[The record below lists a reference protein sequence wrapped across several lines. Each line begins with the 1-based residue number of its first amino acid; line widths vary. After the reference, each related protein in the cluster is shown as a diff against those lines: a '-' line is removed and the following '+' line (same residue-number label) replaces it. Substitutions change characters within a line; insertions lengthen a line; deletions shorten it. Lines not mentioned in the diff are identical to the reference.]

1 MLGKLRTFLPLI
13 IIALLFA
20 AIGYWNISPERFLD
34 QQQVEAPPPSVD
46 FFIENAR
53 SRQFQADGGLRHEL
67 VAERME
73 HLQDSDTSLLYQ
85 PDLLIHRGDG
95 EQPWRVRSLRG
106 EVGPQGA
113 EVELIDEVRIEQRV
127 AAERFSR
134 LTTSRLT
141 VFPEREYAET
151 AQPVRIENAEGVTT
165 ATGMQAYVKEGR
177 VLLLSNVRGQHE
189 VR

>member
-1 MLGKLRTFLPLI
+1 M
-13 IIALLFA
+13 
-20 AIGYWNISPERFLD
+20 
-34 QQQVEAPPPSVD
+34 
-46 FFIENAR
+46 
-53 SRQFQADGGLRHEL
+53 
-67 VAERME
+67 
-73 HLQDSDTSLLYQ
+73 
-85 PDLLIHRGDG
+85 
-95 EQPWRVRSLRG
+95 RSLRG

>member
-13 IIALLFA
+13 IIALVFA

-34 QQQVEAPPPSVD
+34 QPQAESPPPSVD

-53 SRQFQADGGLRHEL
+53 SRQFQTDGSLRHEL
-67 VAERME
+67 VAERLE
-73 HLQDSDTSLLYQ
+73 HMQDTDISLLYQ
-85 PDLLIHRGDG
+85 PDLLIHRGA
-95 EQPWRVRSLRG
+95 EQPWRVRSQRG
-106 EVGPQGA
+106 EVAPQGTQ
-113 EVELIDEVRIEQRV
+113 VELIDEVRIEQTV
-127 AAERFSR
+127 LPDRFSR
-134 LTTSRLT
+134 LITSRLT

-151 AQPVRIENAEGVTT
+151 GQPVRIENADGVTT

>member
-13 IIALLFA
+13 IIALVFA

-34 QQQVEAPPPSVD
+34 QPQAESPPPSVD

-53 SRQFQADGGLRHEL
+53 SRQFQADGSLRYEL
-67 VAERME
+67 VSQRLE
-73 HLQDSDTSLLYQ
+73 HMQDTDISLVSQ
-85 PDLLIHRGDG
+85 PDLLIHRANN

-106 EVGPQGA
+106 EVGPQGNQ
-113 EVELIDEVRIEQRV
+113 VELIDEVRIEQTTLPD
-127 AAERFSR
+127 RFSR

-151 AQPVRIENAEGVTT
+151 AQPVRIENADGVTT
-165 ATGMQAYVKEGR
+165 ATGMQAHIREGR
-177 VLLLSNVRGQHE
+177 VLLLSNVRGQHD

>member
-13 IIALLFA
+13 IIAVVFA

-34 QQQVEAPPPSVD
+34 QPQAEAPPPSVD

-53 SRQFQADGGLRHEL
+53 SRQFQADGSLRHEV
-67 VAERME
+67 VAQRVE
-73 HLQDSDTSLLYQ
+73 HMQDTDISLLYQ
-85 PDLLIHRGDG
+85 PDLLIHRTN

-106 EVGPQGA
+106 EVGPQG
-113 EVELIDEVRIEQRV
+113 EQVELIDEVRIEQTTLPD
-127 AAERFSR
+127 RFSR

-151 AQPVRIENAEGVTT
+151 AQPVRIENADGVTT
-165 ATGMQAYVKEGR
+165 ATGMQAHIKEGR
-177 VLLLSNVRGQHE
+177 VLLLSNVRGQHD

>member
-13 IIALLFA
+13 IIALVFA

-34 QQQVEAPPPSVD
+34 QPQAEAPPPSVD

-53 SRQFQADGGLRHEL
+53 SRQFQADGSLRHEL

-73 HLQDSDTSLLYQ
+73 HMQDTDTSLLYH
-85 PDLLIHRGDG
+85 PDLLIHRGA

-106 EVGPQGA
+106 EVGPQGD
-113 EVELIDEVRIEQRV
+113 EVELIDEVRIEQIIS
-127 AAERFSR
+127 ADRFSR

-151 AQPVRIENAEGVTT
+151 AQPVRIENADSVST
-165 ATGMQAYVKEGR
+165 ATGMQAYIKEGR
-177 VLLLSNVRGQHE
+177 VVLLSNVRGQHE

>member
-13 IIALLFA
+13 IIALVFA

-34 QQQVEAPPPSVD
+34 QPQAVQPPPSVD

-53 SRQFQADGGLRHEL
+53 SRQFQADGSLRYEL
-67 VAERME
+67 TAERLE
-73 HLQDSDTSLLYQ
+73 HLRDSDISLLSQ
-85 PDLLIHRGDG
+85 PDLLIHRLN

-106 EVGPQGA
+106 EVAPQGSQ
-113 EVELIDEVRIEQRV
+113 VELIDAVRIEQTTPQN
-127 AAERFSR
+127 RFTR

-141 VFPEREYAET
+141 IFPEREYAET
-151 AQPVRIENAEGVTT
+151 AQPVRIENPDGVTT
-165 ATGMQAYVKEGR
+165 ATGMQAYVNEGR
-177 VLLLSNVRGQHE
+177 VLLLSNVRGQHD

>member
-13 IIALLFA
+13 IIALVFA

-34 QQQVEAPPPSVD
+34 QPQAEQPPPSVD
-46 FFIENAR
+46 FFVQNAY
-53 SRQFQADGGLRHEL
+53 SRQYQADGSLRYEL
-67 VAERME
+67 TSERLE
-73 HLQDSDTSLLYQ
+73 HLRDSDTNLLYQ
-85 PDLLIHRGDG
+85 PDLLIHRAG

-106 EVGPQGA
+106 EVAPQGTQ
-113 EVELIDEVRIEQRV
+113 VELIDDVRIEQTIPPN
-127 AAERFSR
+127 RFTR

-151 AQPVRIENAEGVTT
+151 AQPVRIENPDGVTT

-177 VLLLSNVRGQHE
+177 VLLLSNVRGQHD